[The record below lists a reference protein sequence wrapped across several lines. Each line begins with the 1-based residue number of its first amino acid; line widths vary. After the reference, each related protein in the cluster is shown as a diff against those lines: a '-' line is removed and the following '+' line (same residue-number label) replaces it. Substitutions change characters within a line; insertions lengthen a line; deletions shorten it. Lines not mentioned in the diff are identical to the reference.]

1 MRKMKTALAGAAL
14 ALISFSA
21 PAQDAQETTLNDQT
35 EVAVTAY
42 NNGLALVRD
51 VRKIR
56 LPTGELLLRFSDVAE
71 QIQPETVALR
81 SLSSAGSISILEQN
95 YEYDLI
101 APSKLMEKFVG
112 REVKLVNV
120 SKDLDFIEK
129 TAKLLSVNEGPVYEI
144 EGKIYLGHPGS
155 VVLPEI
161 PENLAARPSLVWTLD
176 NAAAEQTVEAS
187 YLTNGLSWHADYVLT
202 IPKDES
208 SMDLAGWVTMQ
219 NNSGAT
225 YTNAKLKLVAGEV
238 NRAPQGGAVYE
249 MAAPA
254 MAMMRKA
261 ADAMP
266 EQEAFGEYHLYTL
279 PRRTTI
285 KQNQT
290 KQLALM
296 DASGAKFKK
305 KLTFNGNQGWF
316 YSQVGEQKDMHA
328 EVSIEFENKKDN
340 ALGLP
345 LPGGVMRM
353 YQEDSEGSL
362 QFLGEDRVQHTPKD
376 ETVRLQAGKAFDVV
390 ADRKQTDF
398 KRVADSVNETEFEI
412 RVRNRKETATQVE
425 IVEPLGGDWE
435 VLKKSHEFTKRD
447 AFNIVF
453 TVDLA
458 PGAEETVSYRVRT
471 RY

>member
-1 MRKMKTALAGAAL
+1 MKTIKTALAGAAL
-14 ALISFSA
+14 AVLSTGA
-21 PAQDAQETTLNDQT
+21 MAQDATETTLTDQT

-51 VRKIR
+51 VRKIT
-56 LPTGELLLRFSDVAE
+56 LPTGEHLLRFSDVAE
-71 QIQPETVALR
+71 MIQPETVALR

-112 REVKLVNV
+112 REVTLINV

-129 TAKLLSVNEGPVYEI
+129 KAKLLSVNEGPVYEI

-161 PENLAARPSLVWTLD
+161 PQNLAARPALVWTL
-176 NAAAEQTVEAS
+176 NNTAAEQQVEAS
-187 YLTNGLSWHADYVLT
+187 YLTNGISWHADYVLT

-208 SMDLAGWVTMQ
+208 SMDVAGWVTLQ
-219 NNSGAT
+219 NGSGAT

-238 NRAPQGGAVYE
+238 NRAPAPAPAREMMYKMEAAAG
-249 MAAPA
+249 MAA
-254 MAMMRKA
+254 
-261 ADAMP
+261 DSMP
-266 EQEAFGEYHLYTL
+266 QQEAFGEYHLYTI

-290 KQLALM
+290 KQVALM

-305 KLTFNGNQGWF
+305 KLTFNGNQGWY
-316 YSQVGEQKDMHA
+316 YSPMGEEKDMHA

-376 ETVRLQAGKAFDVV
+376 ETVRLKAGKAFDVV
-390 ADRKQTDF
+390 ADRKQTDYQ
-398 KRVADSVNETEFEI
+398 RIADNVHESEFEI
-412 RVRNRKETATQVE
+412 HVRNRKETATQVE

-435 VLKKSHEFTKRD
+435 VLKKSHEYVKRD
-447 AFNIVF
+447 AFTVVF
-453 TVDLA
+453 TIDLPA
-458 PGAEETVSYRVRT
+458 GAEEKVTYRVRT
-471 RY
+471 RF

>member
-1 MRKMKTALAGAAL
+1 MKRIQQTLTGAAF
-14 ALISFSA
+14 ALLGAAA
-21 PAQDAQETTLNDQT
+21 PAQQAAETTLADQV

-51 VRKIR
+51 VRKIK
-56 LPTGELLLRFSDVAE
+56 LPTGEALLRFSDVAE

-81 SLSSAGSISILEQN
+81 SLSSAGSIAILEQN

-112 REVKLVNV
+112 REVKLINV
-120 SKDLDFIEK
+120 DKDLEFIEK
-129 TAKLLSVNEGPVYEI
+129 AATLLSVNEGPVYEI
-144 EGKIYLGHPGS
+144 EGKIYLGHPGN

-161 PENLAARPSLVWTLD
+161 PANLAARPALVWTL
-176 NAAAEQTVEAS
+176 NNTAGEQQVEAS
-187 YLTNGLSWHADYVLT
+187 YLTNGIAWHADYVLT

-208 SMDLAGWVTMQ
+208 SMDIAGWVTLQ

-225 YTNAKLKLVAGEV
+225 YTNARLKLVAGEV
-238 NRAPQGGAVYE
+238 NRAPAPEPAPRVMYE
-249 MAAPA
+249 MA
-254 MAMMRKA
+254 KA
-261 ADAMP
+261 ASMDAGSMP
-266 EQEAFGEYHLYTL
+266 GQEAFGEYHLYTL
-279 PRRTTI
+279 PRRTTV

-290 KQLALM
+290 KQVALM
-296 DASGAKFKK
+296 DAAGVKFRK
-305 KLTFNGNQGWF
+305 KLTFEGNQGWY
-316 YSQVGEQKDMHA
+316 YSQMGEQKDMHA
-328 EVSIEFENKKDN
+328 EVSIEFDNKEAN

-362 QFLGEDRVQHTPKD
+362 QFLGEDRIQHTPKD
-376 ETVRLQAGKAFDVV
+376 ELVRLKAGKAFDVV

-398 KRVADSVNETEFEI
+398 QRIADNVHEAEFEI
-412 RVRNRKETATQVE
+412 HVRNRKETAAQVE

-435 VLKKSHEFTKRD
+435 VLKKSQEFVKRD

-453 TVDLA
+453 TLNLA
-458 PGAEETVSYRVRT
+458 PGAEEKLTYRVRT
-471 RY
+471 RF

>member
-1 MRKMKTALAGAAL
+1 MRKMKSAFTGAAL
-14 ALISFSA
+14 AVLSTVA
-21 PAQDAQETTLNDQT
+21 MAQEAAESTLGDQT

-51 VRKIR
+51 VRKLK
-56 LPTGELLLRFSDVAE
+56 LPTGEVLLRFSDVAE
-71 QIQPETVALR
+71 MIQPETVALR

-101 APSKLMEKFVG
+101 SPSKLMEKFVG
-112 REVKLVNV
+112 RDVKLINV
-120 SKDLDFIEK
+120 SKDMDFIEK
-129 TAKLLSVNEGPVYEI
+129 SAKLMSVNEGPVYEI
-144 EGKIYLGHPGS
+144 EGKIFLGHPGS

-161 PENLAARPSLVWTLD
+161 PQNLAARPSLVWTLD
-176 NAAAEQTVEAS
+176 NAAAEQQVEAS
-187 YLTNGLSWHADYVLT
+187 YLTNGISWHADYVLT

-208 SMDLAGWVTMQ
+208 SMDVAGWITMQ
-219 NNSGAT
+219 NGSGAT

-238 NRAPQGGAVYE
+238 NRAQEGFGGGFAA
-249 MAAPA
+249 AAPA
-254 MAMMRKA
+254 MEMMRK

-296 DASGAKFKK
+296 DATGAKFKK
-305 KLTFNGNQGWF
+305 KLTFNGNQGWY
-316 YSQVGEQKDMHA
+316 YSQVSEQKDMHA
-328 EVSIEFENKKDN
+328 EVSIEFDNKKDN

-362 QFLGEDRVQHTPKD
+362 QFLGEDRIQHTPKD
-376 ETVRLQAGKAFDVV
+376 EIVRLKAGKAFDVV

-398 KRVADSVNETEFEI
+398 KRIADQVNESEFEI
-412 RVRNRKETATQVE
+412 RVRNRKDTAAQVE

-435 VLKKSHEFTKRD
+435 VLKKSHDFVKRD
-447 AFNIVF
+447 AFTIAF
-453 TVDLA
+453 TIDLA
-458 PGAEETVSYRVRT
+458 PGAEETVTYRVRT
-471 RY
+471 RF